1 MEPKTHLDNVPDVV
15 FTQEEIEFINSQLLL
30 RIGTASAKGKP
41 DVAVVGF
48 DFDGEYFYVSGR
60 DNENTWKYK
69 NTRRNPRAS
78 LVIDDLP
85 SVKPWRTRGV
95 KLSGT
100 VDFVHYAGKSSGERE
115 YLRIKPTHKYSLGL

>member
-1 MEPKTHLDNVPDVV
+1 M
-15 FTQEEIEFINSQLLL
+15 
-30 RIGTASAKGKP
+30 RIGTASPKGRP

-48 DFDGEYFYVSGR
+48 DFDGAYFYVSGR

-95 KLSGT
+95 KVFGS
-100 VDFVHYAGKSSGERE
+100 VDFVHYAGRSSGERE
-115 YLRIKPTHKYSLGL
+115 YLRIKPERKYSWGL

>member
-1 MEPKTHLDNVPDVV
+1 MADVN
-15 FTQEEIEFINSQLLL
+15 FTQEEKDFIKSQLLL
-30 RIGTASAKGKP
+30 RIGTASPKGRP

-48 DFDGEYFYVSGR
+48 DFDGAYFYVSGR

-95 KLSGT
+95 KVFGS
-100 VDFVHYAGKSSGERE
+100 VDFVHYAGRSSGERE
-115 YLRIKPTHKYSLGL
+115 YLRIKPERKYSWGL